1 MRVAGWLAE
10 LLRTRKTGVRIVHSR
25 RGLRVPPAVAL
36 TFDDGPST
44 EWTPEILDVLR
55 AHGARATFF
64 VLGAAVDGRE
74 AILRRAVAEGH
85 ELGNHAYS
93 HADPATLDDEA
104 LRDELERTNGLIE
117 SSTGIR
123 PRLFRP
129 PYADYD
135 VRVARIAQDV
145 GLSPTVL
152 RSIDPADWR
161 ERDSTRIAGGV
172 LDLVRPGSIVCLHD
186 GLPPR
191 SSDGTLDRRPT
202 VEATHEILAGLPA
215 RGLASTTVSDL
226 LGLPGEAR

>member
-1 MRVAGWLAE
+1 MREGWGVGWIAE
-10 LLRTRKTGVRIVHSR
+10 GARTRLTGVRVIHCR
-25 RGLRVPPAVAL
+25 RGLHVPRAVAL

-55 AHGARATFF
+55 AHGASATFF

-104 LRDELERTNGLIE
+104 LRDELERTNALIE

-161 ERDSTRIAGGV
+161 EPSPERLAAHV
-172 LDLVRPGSIVCLHD
+172 LDRVHRGAIVCLHD
-186 GLPPR
+186 ALPPAEPR
-191 SSDGTLDRRPT
+191 GMSDR
-202 VEATHEILAGLPA
+202 EATVAALPPILAGLGA
-215 RGLASTTVSDL
+215 RGFRAVTVGEL
-226 LGLPGEAR
+226 LR

>member
-1 MRVAGWLAE
+1 MRAVGWVAE
-10 LLRTRKTGVRIVHSR
+10 LLRTRTTGVRIVHCR
-25 RGLRVPPAVAL
+25 RGPYVPSAVAL

-55 AHGARATFF
+55 AHGAHATFF

-74 AILRRAVAEGH
+74 TILRRAVAEGH

-93 HADPATLDDEA
+93 HADLAALDDEA
-104 LRDELERTNGLIE
+104 IRDELEQTNALVE
-117 SSTGIR
+117 SSTGSR

-129 PYADYD
+129 PYAGYD

-161 ERDSTRIAGGV
+161 ERDPERIAGVV
-172 LDLVRPGSIVCLHD
+172 LDVVRPGSIVCLHD
-186 GLPPR
+186 GVPPR
-191 SSDGTLDRRPT
+191 SSAGTPDRRPT
-202 VEATHEILAGLPA
+202 IEATREILASLPA

-226 LGLPGEAR
+226 LGLRGGAR